1 MDSATQMLELPTTT
15 TEDSKELH
23 DAHYRIK
30 LLQAELEDV
39 HALHDHIKTSLTATE
54 EQLAEARNQILESAK
69 SVRASS
75 LSTED
80 DRRRREAE
88 RALHVAKTEAA
99 NLRALLETSQES
111 LQHVTGERDELEI
124 ALATANNNLVDAS
137 EANPLLPRV
146 KELLTALQQERMAR
160 TAHQSSSTLLI
171 AGAQT
176 MKARI
181 ELLEQENADQA
192 VESEA
197 TFGSLLERVRITHDS
212 MSAALLDSAK
222 KEQDLRG
229 QLLIT
234 ARESARA
241 NIEASASSAEVT
253 SLRHAI
259 GILCI

>member
-1 MDSATQMLELPTTT
+1 
-15 TEDSKELH
+15 
-23 DAHYRIK
+23 
-30 LLQAELEDV
+30 
-39 HALHDHIKTSLTATE
+39 
-54 EQLAEARNQILESAK
+54 
-69 SVRASS
+69 
-75 LSTED
+75 
-80 DRRRREAE
+80 
-88 RALHVAKTEAA
+88 
-99 NLRALLETSQES
+99 
-111 LQHVTGERDELEI
+111 
-124 ALATANNNLVDAS
+124 
-137 EANPLLPRV
+137 
-146 KELLTALQQERMAR
+146 
-160 TAHQSSSTLLI
+160 
-171 AGAQT
+171 

-253 SLRHAI
+253 SLRHATAALEQSVAQREKTCGELATTLAKDAATRAELTHTLRLTESRI
-259 GILCI
+259 TDVKTRASYLDALASINESISKKSEFAEAQQAFFEATVSFCSQLPQITEADRPAFFDAYTAHLSGLMQNLPSLERDKLSTLAVNHIQALNCPGIVQGKELVLALTWQGNDQNTSQ